1 MKPQSRRYLIY
12 PRYRSGSL
20 RRARMGRTLLSLRVR
35 VLNLVCKAHNSPRR
49 AVNRLL
55 SQAQLMSSQHPLKSL
70 VPHSS
75 HQYSLPLLRRPSVLH
90 VEQHPALRLFRPSA
104 HRTLA
109 HRRVHP
115 SLRSHRSLFLCPTRG
130 PARRSLRAPGRQARP
145 WMRRMRIVCKLS
157 SMKRKERILQ
167 GLHLLRRLEA
177 LHHLCH
183 GERRRE
189 E

>member
-1 MKPQSRRYLIY
+1 
-12 PRYRSGSL
+12 
-20 RRARMGRTLLSLRVR
+20 MGRTLLSLRVR

-75 HQYSLPLLRRPSVLH
+75 HQYSLPLPRHPSVLH
-90 VEQHPALRLFRPSA
+90 VGQHPALRLFRPSA
-104 HRTLA
+104 HRTPA
-109 HRRVHP
+109 RHRVHP
-115 SLRSHRSLFLCPTRG
+115 SLRSHRSLFLCQIQG
-130 PARRSLRAPGRQARP
+130 PARRSRRVPGRQARP

-157 SMKRKERILQ
+157 SMKRKERILR

-177 LHHLCH
+177 LRHLSQ
-183 GERRRE
+183 GEQQRE